1 MCFKS
6 APKVKPIAAAPTAN
20 PEVLDDTAYRERDR
34 ERKKA
39 RGRNGRLSTILAG
52 EGQGSVGSM
61 PQNAA
66 AKTALGS

>member
-52 EGQGSVGSM
+52 EGMGSGGSM
-61 PQNAA
+61 PNSMP

>member
-6 APKVKPIAAAPTAN
+6 APEVKPIASAPTAN
-20 PEVLDDTAYRERDR
+20 PEVLDDTAFRERDR

-52 EGQGSVGSM
+52 EGQGSGGSI
-61 PQNAA
+61 PQTAP